1 MNGNVMFHSNQLHIG
16 VTHRSYLMF
25 EPSPQQQEIFDFVS
39 NDTHSLIV
47 EARAGSGKTTTLVE
61 LSKRIPSSK
70 LSLFLAFNK
79 NIATELQ
86 SRLPLNIQAKTF
98 HSHCFSA
105 LQRNL
110 PKRPKVEQDKVRWIL
125 QDSLSRS
132 DLFRYG
138 KFVTRLV
145 GYAKNAGLGTDI
157 LSDEHA
163 SWFALVD
170 HFSLQGDSE
179 KFDEDSAIE
188 IAQSTLRKSNDETW
202 RIDFDDMIYLAL
214 LRNVSFDKCNFVM
227 LDEAQDTNGVQR
239 ALVHRM
245 LYKEFQFSIPHT
257 ETKPNDGRLIAV
269 GDPFQSIYGF
279 RGADVDAMKQLEEE
293 FSCMTLP
300 LSVSYRCSQAVVKE
314 AQRVLA

>member
-1 MNGNVMFHSNQLHIG
+1 MTFQL
-16 VTHRSYLMF
+16 
-25 EPSPQQQEIFDFVS
+25 SPQQQEIFDFVS
-39 NDTHSLIV
+39 NDTRSLIV

-86 SRLPLNIQAKTF
+86 TRLPLNIQAKTF

-125 QDSLSRS
+125 QDSLGRS
-132 DLFRYG
+132 DLFKYG
-138 KFVTRLV
+138 KYVTRLV

-157 LSDEHA
+157 LSDDHV

-179 KFDEDSAIE
+179 NFNEDSAIE
-188 IAQSTLRKSNDETW
+188 IAQSTLAKSNEETW

-245 LYKEFQFSIPHT
+245 LAKGEIKEITGHDQSEVQDFALVG
-257 ETKPNDGRLIAV
+257 DGRLIAV

-279 RGADVDAMKQLEEE
+279 RGADADAMDTLAKE
-293 FSCMTLP
+293 FSCVTLP
-300 LSVSYRCSQAVVKE
+300 LSVSYRCSKAVVKE
-314 AQRVLA
+314 AQRVLV

>member
-1 MNGNVMFHSNQLHIG
+1 
-16 VTHRSYLMF
+16 MF
-25 EPSPQQQEIFDFVS
+25 ESSPQQLAIFDFVE
-39 NDTHSLIV
+39 NDTRSLIV

-86 SRLPLNIQAKTF
+86 TRLPLNIQAKTF

-110 PKRPKVEQDKVRWIL
+110 PKRPKVEQDKIRWIL
-125 QDSLSRS
+125 TDSLSRG
-132 DLFRYG
+132 DLFKYG

-157 LSDEHA
+157 MPDEHT
-163 SWFALVD
+163 SWFSLID

-188 IAQSTLRKSNDETW
+188 IAQDTLRKSNEETW

-245 LYKEFQFSIPHT
+245 LAS
-257 ETKPNDGRLIAV
+257 DGRLIAV

-279 RGADVDAMKQLEEE
+279 RGADIDAMDVLQRE
-293 FSCMTLP
+293 FSCVTLP

>member
-1 MNGNVMFHSNQLHIG
+1 MTFQ
-16 VTHRSYLMF
+16 
-25 EPSPQQQEIFDFVS
+25 PSPQQLSIFDFVS
-39 NDTHSLIV
+39 NDTRSLIV

-61 LSKRIPSSK
+61 LAKLIPSSK
-70 LSLFLAFNK
+70 LALFLAFNK
-79 NIATELQ
+79 NIASELQ

-132 DLFRYG
+132 DLFKYG
-138 KFVTRLV
+138 KYVTRLV

-157 LSDEHA
+157 LSDDHV

-179 KFDEDSAIE
+179 NFNEDTAIE
-188 IAQSTLRKSNDETW
+188 IAQSTLAKSNEETW

-245 LYKEFQFSIPHT
+245 LAP
-257 ETKPNDGRLIAV
+257 DGRLIAV

-279 RGADVDAMKQLEEE
+279 RGADVDAMDTLAKE
-293 FSCMTLP
+293 FSCVTLP
-300 LSVSYRCSQAVVKE
+300 LSVSYRCSIEVVKE